1 MVAKSAFLSGAQFV
15 VIGAGAVGSVVAYR
29 LAQAGAHVTI
39 VEKHYP
45 GGGTSGNSFAWLN
58 SFSKTPREYHRLNA
72 RSIREH
78 RDLQDELDGDWAKFN
93 GGISWEDDGDTTRVR
108 QLRDKVRQ
116 LHQWGYRIES
126 LTPQQVMNE
135 IEPDLFID
143 SERVEEVF
151 YAPSEGWLD
160 GVALSHSATR
170 AAIRRYGATLRN
182 DRVVG
187 LKLNQDAIDSVE
199 LASGESIPA
208 DAVINAA
215 GPFADDIAA
224 FAGVELPMTR
234 QPGLLVT
241 TKPAPV
247 DITSVVH
254 APDVYL
260 HADGGSRYLL
270 QREGFDGLAE
280 RDEPVDL
287 ENDLIQKAN
296 ESAGRVVPNMKGIE
310 LESIRIGV
318 RPMPK
323 DGHPII
329 GFDPTVGGL
338 YHTVMHSG
346 ITLSA
351 IVGTLVTEDLLGL
364 EPPELSLFRPQ
375 RFENQ
380 DTLTV

>member
-1 MVAKSAFLSGAQFV
+1 MVATSAFLSGARFV

-29 LAQAGAHVTI
+29 LAQAGANVTI
-39 VEKHYP
+39 VERRFP
-45 GGGTSGNSFAWLN
+45 GSGTSGNTFAWLN

-78 RDLQDELDGDWAKFN
+78 RDLQDELDGSWASFN
-93 GGISWEDDGDTTRVR
+93 GGITWEDSSDQDRVR
-108 QLRDKVRQ
+108 RLREKVRQ

-126 LTPQQVMNE
+126 LTPQQVME
-135 IEPDLFID
+135 DLEPDLFID
-143 SERVEEVF
+143 PDTVEEVF
-151 YAPSEGWLD
+151 YAPIEGWLD
-160 GVALSHSATR
+160 GVALSHGATR
-170 AAIRRYGATLRN
+170 AAVRRYNASILQ
-182 DRVVG
+182 DEVVG
-187 LKLNQDAIDSVE
+187 LKIKQETIDSVQ
-199 LASGESIPA
+199 LGSGTVLPA
-208 DAVINAA
+208 DAVVNAA

-224 FAGVELPMTR
+224 LAGVELSMTR

-247 DITSVVH
+247 DIRTVVH

-280 RDEPVDL
+280 ADEMVGLDHQ
-287 ENDLIQKAN
+287 LIQAAKQ
-296 ESAGRVVPNMKGIE
+296 SAGHIVPNLTGVE
-310 LESIRIGV
+310 LEGIRIGI

-329 GFDPTVGGL
+329 GFDPNVGGL

-351 IVGTLVTEDLLGL
+351 TVGTLVAEDFLGL
-364 EPPELSLFRPQ
+364 EPAELSPFRPD
-375 RFENQ
+375 RFMNQ
-380 DTLTV
+380 PGVPV